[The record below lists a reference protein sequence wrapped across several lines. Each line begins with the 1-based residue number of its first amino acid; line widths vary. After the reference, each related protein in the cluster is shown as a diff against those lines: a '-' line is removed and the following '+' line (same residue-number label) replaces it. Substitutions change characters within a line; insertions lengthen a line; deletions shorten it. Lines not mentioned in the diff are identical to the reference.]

1 MAVKIVKTT
10 TTTQEVI
17 QQPLTQQAA
26 PAHSVAVK
34 APEVVT
40 TEMVALA
47 SQLADIK
54 RQLTQMG
61 AYQLLDQF
69 DAIKKDLS
77 SYVAGVQTKEAI
89 TIPIPSGG
97 YVKFTAPKKTV
108 KITDQK
114 ALKAMVGANVYDQI
128 ASVSLTDAKKYVTE
142 LQLAEIT
149 ETSDGARSLKEIQY

>member
-1 MAVKIVKTT
+1 MPVKIVKTT

-17 QQPLTQQAA
+17 QQPQEQATQQ
-26 PAHSVAVK
+26 AHSVAVK
-34 APEVVT
+34 APAEVT

-47 SQLADIK
+47 TQMADIK

-61 AYQLLDQF
+61 AYQLLDQYE
-69 DAIKKDLS
+69 AVKKELS
-77 SYVAGVQTKEAI
+77 AQVAGVKSKDMV

-97 YVKFTAPKKTV
+97 YVKFTAPKKVV

-114 ALKAMVGANVYDQI
+114 ALKAMIGANVYEQI

-149 ETSDGARSLKEIQY
+149 ESTDGARSLKEVQY

>member
-1 MAVKIVKTT
+1 MPVKIVKTT

-17 QQPLTQQAA
+17 QQAQEQVVQQ
-26 PAHSVAVK
+26 AHSVAVK
-34 APEVVT
+34 APALVT
-40 TEMVALA
+40 TEMIALA
-47 SQLADIK
+47 TQLADVK

-61 AYQLLDQF
+61 AYQLLEQF
-69 DAIKKDLS
+69 EAIKKDLS
-77 SYVAGVQTKEAI
+77 GLVAKVKSKEAV

-97 YVKFTAPKKTV
+97 YIKFTAPKKVV

-114 ALKAMVGANVYDQI
+114 ALKAMIGANVYEQI

-149 ETSDGARSLKEIQY
+149 EEKDGSRSLNEIQY